1 MADRIGFIV
10 NRMETRA
17 KSLGC
22 DMRKGQPTPG
32 NIEGGLSSIEEK
44 SLGAILKSGTSPIQG
59 VMEYPERVRTSEEIK
74 KGLWIKDTPG
84 REPEILTGMACSG
97 AQIMMFSTGRGA
109 PQGYPIMPVVKVC
122 GNPVTY
128 QHMEQDMDINAGL
141 ILEGRKSIEQVGEEV
156 FAKLV
161 DTLNGEVS
169 KNESLHYYSAI
180 EIHTLGPVI

>member
-1 MADRIGFIV
+1 M
-10 NRMETRA
+10 
-17 KSLGC
+17 
-22 DMRKGQPTPG
+22 
-32 NIEGGLSSIEEK
+32 
-44 SLGAILKSGTSPIQG
+44 GAILKSGTSPIQG